1 MRESTDGQYDRYG
14 PDSQREQMD
23 RFAQRY
29 GLVPTGLEW
38 TVAASGRSVWRH
50 ASMREMIA
58 TAQTGA
64 FDVLLTGYADRWQ
77 RNLRRFL
84 ELIEDALHP
93 SGVALVMCE
102 RRLLS
107 SDPNDWDEMVRE
119 AHGAEVYS
127 RRLGERIRDGF
138 AAKFS
143 RHADPAGSAPMG
155 FRRQAE
161 EPHLL
166 EIDSERIGFVVELFE
181 HYARGDA
188 SFARLAS
195 SAGLAEA
202 RVREI
207 LANPVYN
214 GWAVRGSRGRRR
226 PEERVPARWRDVP
239 PVSDDLWERVAEV
252 RHQHEHGGGPRH
264 RDRIDPLAGIL
275 YCTCGRYIKANGLD
289 GSRRHQRIHAGSCD
303 EWGCQRT
310 YPTITWALPLSA
322 QLSALELDNATIERV
337 VRYLSQPTRRTDDLR
352 RKRLER
358 QRRDL
363 ALDHAAG
370 RIGDAEYLAT
380 VTRVREQEQA
390 LPAPASAPDPARAV
404 RRLRDFVGLWKSRS
418 EAERAAML
426 RAVYVRVEVRGE
438 QFIGAD
444 LTSDAKELGLTV
456 ALPET
461 FAMARPAGIEPAT

>member
-14 PDSQREQMD
+14 PDSQRDQMD
-23 RFAQRY
+23 RFEQRY
-29 GLVPTGLEW
+29 GLVSAGLEW

-50 ASMREMIA
+50 ARMREMIA
-58 TAQTGA
+58 AAKSGA

-84 ELIEDALHP
+84 ELIEDDLHP

-119 AHGAEVYS
+119 AHAAEIYS
-127 RRLGERIRDGF
+127 RRLGERIADGY

-143 RHADPAGSAPMG
+143 RYADPGGSAPMG
-155 FRRQAE
+155 FRRQAD
-161 EPHLL
+161 EPYLL
-166 EIDSERIGFVVELFE
+166 EVDPERIGFVVELFE
-181 HYARGDA
+181 QYARGDV

-195 SAGLAEA
+195 SADLAEA

-226 PEERVPARWRDVP
+226 PEERVPARWRDAP
-239 PVSDDLWERVAEV
+239 PVGDDLWERVCSV
-252 RHQHEHGGGPRH
+252 RHQHEHGGGPRR
-264 RDRIDPLAGIL
+264 RDRIDPLAGVL

-289 GSRRHQRIHAGSCD
+289 GSHRHQRIHLGLCD
-303 EWGCQRT
+303 EWGRQRT
-310 YPTITWALPLSA
+310 YPTMTWARPLFA
-322 QLSALELDNATIERV
+322 QLSALELSNATIERV
-337 VRYLSQPTRRTDDLR
+337 VRYLSQPAPRGDDLR
-352 RKRLER
+352 RKRLDR
-358 QRRDL
+358 QRREL

-370 RIGDAEYLAT
+370 RIGDAEYLAAVGRT
-380 VTRVREQEQA
+380 REQDEA
-390 LPAPASAPDPARAV
+390 VPVPVATPDPTHAV
-404 RRLRDFVGLWKSRS
+404 QRLRDFAGLWKSRS
-418 EAERAAML
+418 EAERAAL
-426 RAVYVRVEVRGE
+426 LGAVYARVEVRGNR
-438 QFIGAD
+438 FIAAH
-444 LTSDAKELGLTV
+444 LTADAKELGLTV